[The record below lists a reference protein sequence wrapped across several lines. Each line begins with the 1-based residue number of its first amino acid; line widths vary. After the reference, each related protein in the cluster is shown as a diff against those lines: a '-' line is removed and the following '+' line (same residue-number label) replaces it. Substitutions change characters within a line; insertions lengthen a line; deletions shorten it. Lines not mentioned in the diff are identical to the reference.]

1 MARLSIS
8 DAELSFW
15 EEGHGTPVL
24 LLHGF
29 PTTHLLWRDVAAALA
44 TAGFRTIAPD
54 LVGFGQSEAAEN
66 LEIDVANQARWMW
79 ELIDGLRLE
88 TQPVVVA
95 HDIGTAVAQLM
106 VVRDPER
113 IQKLVLIDGVYA
125 DRWAM
130 EEVESIRRWDPSRA
144 SALSRLLTRNV
155 RKWTRSTA
163 AAGLLGEM
171 LADYE
176 GESGGHR
183 LIRVAQS
190 FDPRQTVR
198 ILEQLQIQ
206 HPPSLILWGEDDV
219 FLSLADVA
227 RPLADLLN
235 ADLKVLPG
243 GHFLPIECP
252 AVVAAEIERFARVP
266 TRFPNPRVEKRIR

>member
-1 MARLSIS
+1 MARLSIG
-8 DAELSFW
+8 DAELNF
-15 EEGHGTPVL
+15 GDQGQGIPVL

-29 PTTHLLWRDVAAALA
+29 PTSHLLWRDVAVALA
-44 TAGFRTIAPD
+44 ARGFRTITPD
-54 LVGFGQSEAAEN
+54 LVGFGQSTAAEA
-66 LEIDVANQARWMW
+66 LEIHVANQARWMW
-79 ELIDGLRLE
+79 ELIDGLGLE
-88 TQPVVVA
+88 EPPVVVA
-95 HDIGTAVAQLM
+95 HDIGSAVAQLM
-106 VVRDPER
+106 VVGRPGR
-113 IQKLVLIDGVYA
+113 IQKLILIDGVYA

-130 EEVESIRRWDPSRA
+130 EEVESIRKWDPSRA

-176 GESGGHR
+176 GEAGGHR
-183 LIRVAQS
+183 LMRIARS
-190 FDPRQTVR
+190 FDPQQTAR
-198 ILEQLQIQ
+198 ILEQLQRQ

-219 FLSLADVA
+219 FLSVAEVA
-227 RPLADLLN
+227 RPLADLLG

-252 AVVAAEIERFARVP
+252 AVVAAEIEGFAR
-266 TRFPNPRVEKRIR
+266 